1 MLHLG
6 RLGFLMPS
14 RNVVLVQ
21 LLGAI
26 GTFKFMTFA
35 RNAKHANGHNKDGE

>member
-6 RLGFLMPS
+6 RPGFLMPA
-14 RNVVLVQ
+14 RDVVLVQ

-26 GTFKFMTFA
+26 GTFEFMAFA